1 MLARGTEMSRAR
13 GAAAVWGEGLGS
25 VWVCFP
31 ASSARQDSLA
41 LAQLPAALPSARR
54 AACLPHPCSP
64 GEPGPPP
71 LGPACDGR
79 RSEPSPPG
87 RMVRRRLADT
97 GPCGGTGNLKTLLIK
112 KNLES

>member
-71 LGPACDGR
+71 PRAGL
-79 RSEPSPPG
+79 
-87 RMVRRRLADT
+87 
-97 GPCGGTGNLKTLLIK
+97 
-112 KNLES
+112 